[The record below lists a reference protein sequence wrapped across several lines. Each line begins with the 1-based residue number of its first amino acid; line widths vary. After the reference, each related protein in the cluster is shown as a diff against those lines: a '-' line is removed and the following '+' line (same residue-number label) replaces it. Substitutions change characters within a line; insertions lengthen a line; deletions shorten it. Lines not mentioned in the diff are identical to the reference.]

1 MEYAI
6 EAIKLG
12 STAIAVCT
20 KEGIVLAA
28 EKRITSPLLVRGSSG
43 AEWWGLWQAEDVQG
57 LGDSWA
63 ARVAADCLLDPLPI
77 LPILI
82 SILLQEPTSIQKVA
96 EIDAHI
102 GVAMSG
108 LTADAKTLIDHGRV
122 EAQQHAFTYNEPI
135 PVESLTQVRE
145 PWCGCARRA
154 RVLAGLAWRAERRI
168 HASKYPA
175 LWQSLCDLSL
185 RFGEDEEDGNGGG
198 GGMVR
203 VTLESGFACRELLLL
218 SMSPAASGGAEQTEP
233 PLPSFMLPFP

>member
-20 KEGIVLAA
+20 TEGIVLAA
-28 EKRITSPLLVRGSSG
+28 EKRITSPLLVRGEQRG
-43 AEWWGLWQAEDVQG
+43 REWCGPWRAEGLRNFWAEG
-57 LGDSWA
+57 GCRPPPGPA
-63 ARVAADCLLDPLPI
+63 AHLTDPGIHPF
-77 LPILI
+77 
-82 SILLQEPTSIQKVA
+82 QEPTSIQKVA

-145 PWCGCARRA
+145 PWCGRARRA
-154 RVLAGLAWRAERRI
+154 
-168 HASKYPA
+168 
-175 LWQSLCDLSL
+175 
-185 RFGEDEEDGNGGG
+185 
-198 GGMVR
+198 
-203 VTLESGFACRELLLL
+203 
-218 SMSPAASGGAEQTEP
+218 
-233 PLPSFMLPFP
+233 